1 MTTLPLVV
9 QLLLAAQVM
18 PISTILLLIHGRGQN
33 GLLSATGAPTA
44 QDSAG
49 FGGAVALSATY
60 ALVGA
65 SAYDYTPSG
74 SATAVSGSGNAYLYN
89 IITNS
94 WTGTNG
100 LLSATGAPTAQDS
113 AGFGGAVA
121 LYQSPRYPER

>member
-18 PISTILLLIHGRGQN
+18 PISTILLLIHGRGQ
-33 GLLSATGAPTA
+33 TGSYLQPAPLPLRIA
-44 QDSAG
+44 RALVVQL
-49 FGGAVALSATY
+49 ALSATY

-94 WTGTNG
+94 WTGTKR
-100 LLSATGAPTAQDS
+100 
-113 AGFGGAVA
+113 A
-121 LYQSPRYPER
+121 LICNRRPYRSG